1 MGKII
6 WRRVMVVTIFA
17 ASSIGI
23 VLTATS
29 AAQLY
34 VFQNQIEEF
43 VPAPPIAETEKNIM
57 LLQEEINSLRWLIS
71 LKDDLYT
78 DALDTS
84 LLFAGISFI
93 LFQLIFL
100 ALVYQFFFGKGR
112 IMQK

>member
-23 VLTATS
+23 ALTATS
-29 AAQLY
+29 AVHLN
-34 VFQNQIEEF
+34 VIQNQIKEF
-43 VPAPPIAETEKNIM
+43 VPAPPIAETETNIM

-84 LLFAGISFI
+84 LLFVGISFI

-100 ALVYQFFFGKGR
+100 ALLYQFFLRKTEGKN
-112 IMQK
+112 